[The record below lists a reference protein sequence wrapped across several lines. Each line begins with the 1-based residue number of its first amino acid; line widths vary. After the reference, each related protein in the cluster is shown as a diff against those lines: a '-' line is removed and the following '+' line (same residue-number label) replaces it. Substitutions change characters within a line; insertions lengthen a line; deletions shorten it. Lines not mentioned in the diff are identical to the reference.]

1 MVQILYIIAFALLA
15 ILAISNLVRNLIA
28 LSQTTTGRD
37 RAMVQ
42 RPVPHPELLDEN
54 GKISQEPLLVMRS
67 LNVEDARSRLDAIYE
82 ASPDTVAWQA
92 VGRWQ
97 DITYHKAGGIAK
109 IAINRPEVRNAFR
122 PQTIEELLSA
132 FRNAQQDTQIGVILL
147 TGVNPAP
154 DGKYAFC
161 AGGDQKVRATGGYLD
176 SAGTPRLNVLE
187 LQKLIRSIP
196 KVVIALVAGYAIGGC
211 GL

>member
-28 LSQTTTGRD
+28 LSQTTTGRE

-82 ASPDTVAWQA
+82 ASPD
-92 VGRWQ
+92 
-97 DITYHKAGGIAK
+97 
-109 IAINRPEVRNAFR
+109 
-122 PQTIEELLSA
+122 EL
-132 FRNAQQDTQIGVILL
+132 T
-147 TGVNPAP
+147 
-154 DGKYAFC
+154 
-161 AGGDQKVRATGGYLD
+161 
-176 SAGTPRLNVLE
+176 
-187 LQKLIRSIP
+187 
-196 KVVIALVAGYAIGGC
+196 
-211 GL
+211 